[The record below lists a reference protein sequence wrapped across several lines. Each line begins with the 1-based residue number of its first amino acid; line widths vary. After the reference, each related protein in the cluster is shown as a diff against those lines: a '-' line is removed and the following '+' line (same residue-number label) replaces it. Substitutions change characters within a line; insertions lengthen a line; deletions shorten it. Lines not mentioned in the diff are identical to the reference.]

1 MAYRY
6 GNRQQITLL
15 PDSIEDY
22 VTADDP
28 VRAYDIFIEA
38 MDVDFLGLD
47 LDDKAVGNAAYDPL
61 TMLKILIYSYSY
73 GWRSSRKIERALH
86 HNLSFIWLAG
96 GLKPD
101 HKTLSRFRKDHLV
114 LLKKVLQQCARI
126 CYNLGL
132 IEGNTLFVDGSKF
145 RANASAKQTH
155 SKQGWQKIADRVDQ
169 RIQQLFETCER
180 NDNLESEDLVKMD
193 KELQGQTRLKTKIAH
208 LLEEFKDEEKIN
220 GTDSDSRIMHG
231 RQGSHSS
238 YNGQIVVDEQHG
250 LIVSS
255 DVTSEPNDLN
265 HVAHRQITQAE
276 DTLDQR
282 CATACGDG
290 GYSSVDDL
298 KKLADE
304 GRTVVVPTAGQ
315 VVKERDN
322 PFGKH
327 AFCYD
332 EKGDRYICPAGK
344 GMYRSH
350 NKKGT
355 NKIVYRMLDASAC
368 RLCRHYGSCT
378 QAKRGRTII
387 RLRNEKT
394 KNHLD
399 KIHTSAEGQ
408 AIYAKRKLKA
418 ELPFGYFKRNL
429 AAGQFLLRG
438 FEGVKAE
445 LALLSCSFNIS
456 RMLTLLGGVGP
467 MCESIQVIGSIKG

>member
-1 MAYRY
+1 LAYRY
-6 GNRQQITLL
+6 GNRQQYTLF
-15 PDSIEDY
+15 PDCIEDY
-22 VTADDP
+22 ISAEDP
-28 VRAYDIFIEA
+28 VRAYDAFIDA
-38 MDVDFLGLD
+38 LD
-47 LDDKAVGNAAYDPL
+47 IDLDIDDKAVGNTAYDPV

-101 HKTLSRFRKDHLV
+101 HKTISRFRKDHLEM
-114 LLKKVLQQCARI
+114 LKKVLKQCARV

-155 SKQGWQKIADRVDQ
+155 SKQGWHKIAGRVDQ
-169 RIQQLFETCER
+169 RIQQLLNECECIDNKET
-180 NDNLESEDLVKMD
+180 EDLVKLD
-193 KELQGQTRLKTKIAH
+193 KELQNQNRLKTKIVH

-220 GTDSDSRIMHG
+220 GTDSDSRIMHS

-238 YNGQIVVDEQHG
+238 YNSQIVVDEQHG

-255 DVTSEPNDLN
+255 DVTSDQNDLN
-265 HVAHRQITQAE
+265 QMNRQIIQAE
-276 DTLDQR
+276 ETIGQR
-282 CATACGDG
+282 CKTACGDG

-298 KKLADE
+298 KKLVDE

-327 AFCYD
+327 AFVYYD
-332 EKGDRYICPAGK
+332 ENDQYICPAGRK
-344 GMYRSH
+344 MYRSY
-350 NKKGT
+350 NMKGT

-368 RLCRHYGSCT
+368 RLCQHYGVCT
-378 QAKRGRTII
+378 KAKRGRTII
-387 RLRNEKT
+387 RLINEKT
-394 KNHLD
+394 INQLD
-399 KIHTSAEGQ
+399 EIYSSEKGQ
-408 AIYAKRKLKA
+408 AIYAKRKLKV
-418 ELPFGYFKRNL
+418 ELPFGHLKRNL
-429 AAGQFLLRG
+429 SAGQFLLRG
-438 FEGVKAE
+438 IDGVKAE

-456 RMLTLLGGVGP
+456 RMLTLLGGVSP
-467 MCESIQVIGSIKG
+467 MCDSLKVVYSTKG